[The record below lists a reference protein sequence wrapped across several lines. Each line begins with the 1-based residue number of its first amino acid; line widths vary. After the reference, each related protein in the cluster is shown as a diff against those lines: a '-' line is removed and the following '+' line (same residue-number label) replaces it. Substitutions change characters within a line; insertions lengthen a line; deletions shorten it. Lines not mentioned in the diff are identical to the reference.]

1 MGNSGII
8 YTIVYKH
15 MAAVFPYF
23 SVKRQQRGKFI
34 KCAEVRTK
42 KVYRKCG
49 MLQKVAQKRAVMYFG
64 KFEKVRA
71 KKEFCNTVYA
81 RGKCHKMPTKKEFLY
96 TICAGA
102 KNLDFPG
109 RIELVYTITRAWG
122 NHQKLTLKNA

>member
-1 MGNSGII
+1 MGNTDII

-71 KKEFCNTVYA
+71 KKSFVTRYMREGNATKCQQKRSFFTRYA
-81 RGKCHKMPTKKEFLY
+81 QEQKTLIFR
-96 TICAGA
+96 A
-102 KNLDFPG
+102 
-109 RIELVYTITRAWG
+109 EL
-122 NHQKLTLKNA
+122 N